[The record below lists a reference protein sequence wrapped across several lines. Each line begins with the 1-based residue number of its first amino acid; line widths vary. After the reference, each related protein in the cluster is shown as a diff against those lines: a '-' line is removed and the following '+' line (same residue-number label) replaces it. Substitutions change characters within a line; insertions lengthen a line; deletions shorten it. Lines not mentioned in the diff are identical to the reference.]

1 MHLQVDKST
10 GKDDAGLEKGGV
22 PRQNTAPERSQ
33 SETDLFFRCPHCMF
47 PLDGVPDPS
56 GHLHKCS
63 QHLDFVARGYF
74 QTRKKCELGKHC
86 TSRIDTHYMD
96 WVCPIIQLGDPP
108 VRAPRHK
115 TNSFYYKMTTLPKC

>member
-74 QTRKKCELGKHC
+74 QTRKKCELGKHR
-86 TSRIDTHYMD
+86 TSRIDTSAHTLCHD
-96 WVCPIIQLGDPP
+96 NCQLI
-108 VRAPRHK
+108 VLAINCNHSVSK
-115 TNSFYYKMTTLPKC
+115 NNCN

>member
-33 SETDLFFRCPHCMF
+33 SETDRFFRCPHCMF

-74 QTRKKCELGKHC
+74 QTRKKCEQEKTAAQGL
-86 TSRIDTHYMD
+86 TPTT
-96 WVCPIIQLGDPP
+96 WIIFT
-108 VRAPRHK
+108 K
-115 TNSFYYKMTTLPKC
+115 SFSFESLMYNK